1 MNKFILLILI
11 SSFNLSFFSQNPINW
26 KTQYDREGNKI
37 IFDAI
42 IEKGWHLYAVN
53 VPNPNEGPLPTIFEF
68 HKNNSYSI
76 VGEVEQEKPK
86 IKFDKGFGV
95 KVAYYEKEA
104 RFTQHVISNLDSAV
118 VSGEIKFMTCNKEKC
133 LPFNYKFLVKIN
145 HQN

>member
-1 MNKFILLILI
+1 MKKFIVLILI

-26 KTQYDREGNKI
+26 KTQYDRDGNKI

-53 VPNPNEGPLPTIFEF
+53 VPNPNKGPLPTIFEF
-68 HKNNSYSI
+68 HKNSSYSI
-76 VGEVEQEKPK
+76 VGEVKQEKPK
-86 IKFDKGFGV
+86 IRFDKGFGV
-95 KVAYYEKEA
+95 KVAYYEKKT
-104 RFTQHVISNLDSAV
+104 RFTQQIISNLDSAI
-118 VSGEIKFMTCNKEKC
+118 VSGKIKFMTCNEEKC

>member
-11 SSFNLSFFSQNPINW
+11 SGFNLSFFSQNPINW

-68 HKNNSYSI
+68 HKNNSYSL

-86 IKFDKGFGV
+86 IRFDKGFGV

-104 RFTQHVISNLDSAV
+104 RFTQHVISNSDSAI
-118 VSGEIKFMTCNKEKC
+118 VSGKIKFMTCNKEKC
-133 LPFNYKFLVKIN
+133 LPFNFKFLVKIN